1 MVDCSYRVEVQE
13 SGVVGEVREYLEG
26 FRGLEVGVEESAAGE
41 GVFWVDVSGGGE
53 DVVLFEEGFA
63 EWPSVRVDEV

>member
-26 FRGLEVGVEESAAGE
+26 FRGVRVEESSVGG

-53 DVVLFEEGFA
+53 EVVLFEEGFA